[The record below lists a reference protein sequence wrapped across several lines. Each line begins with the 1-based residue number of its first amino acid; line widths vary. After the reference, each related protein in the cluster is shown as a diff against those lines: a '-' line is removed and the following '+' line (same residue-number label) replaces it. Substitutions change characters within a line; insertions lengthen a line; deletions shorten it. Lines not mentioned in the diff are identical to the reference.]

1 MDQNLEDA
9 RKLRFKRFCG
19 PRSAAYRL
27 HFTPPLP
34 PTAPA
39 PARTLSTQPRMNST
53 TAAPSELQV
62 IILAGPEAAQ
72 RAIFGFSTALAA
84 AASGVAVRVVLSMHG
99 AFWGAETTGN
109 AVTIPDFPP
118 VCELIEQLLEL
129 DVPIEACS
137 TCVDNF
143 CPSAIDGDGRRVLRR
158 GIDRVGLGLV
168 AMRMA
173 GANTV
178 VC

>member
-1 MDQNLEDA
+1 
-9 RKLRFKRFCG
+9 
-19 PRSAAYRL
+19 
-27 HFTPPLP
+27 
-34 PTAPA
+34 
-39 PARTLSTQPRMNST
+39 MNST
-53 TAAPSELQV
+53 AVPSELQV

-99 AFWGAETTGN
+99 AFWCAETTGDVV
-109 AVTIPDFPP
+109 AIPDFPP
-118 VCELIEQLLEL
+118 VSELIDQLLEMA
-129 DVPIEACS
+129 VPIEACS

-143 CPSAIDGDGRRVLRR
+143 CPSPVDGDGRRVLRR